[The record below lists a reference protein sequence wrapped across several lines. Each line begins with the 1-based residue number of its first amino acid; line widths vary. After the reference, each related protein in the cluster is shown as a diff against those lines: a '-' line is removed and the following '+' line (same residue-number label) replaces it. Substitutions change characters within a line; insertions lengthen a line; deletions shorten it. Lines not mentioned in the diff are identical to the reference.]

1 MGLFNK
7 IGDMASMVRQAQ
19 QLGGKLEGLSETL
32 KTRRAAG
39 SAGGGLVEVE
49 VNGLQEV
56 LACRIEPGFFAQGDR
71 ELIEDLIRVATND
84 ALTKAKQLHAE
95 AMQSM
100 MGADM
105 PGMSEAIARLT
116 GEKPLGD

>member
-19 QLGGKLEGLSETL
+19 QFGGKMEELAESL
-32 KTRRAAG
+32 KHRRVTG

-56 LACRIEPGFFAQGDR
+56 LHCRIEPGFFAQGDR
-71 ELIEDLIRVATND
+71 ELIEDLVRSATND
-84 ALTKAKQLHAE
+84 ALAKAKQLHAE

-100 MGADM
+100 MGGMADM
-105 PGMSEAIARLT
+105 PG
-116 GEKPLGD
+116 

>member
-19 QLGGKLEGLSETL
+19 QLGGKMEELAESL
-32 KTRRAAG
+32 KSRRATGA
-39 SAGGGLVEVE
+39 AGGGLVEVE

-56 LACRIEPGFFAQGDR
+56 LHCRIEPAFFAQGDR
-71 ELIEDLIRVATND
+71 ELIEDLVRSATND
-84 ALTKAKQLHAE
+84 ALGKAKQLHAE

-100 MGADM
+100 MGGMADL
-105 PGMSEAIARLT
+105 PGISEAMAKLT
-116 GEKPLGD
+116 GDK